1 MRSINLNEFQ
11 LQPKASVVTRA
22 CYLLECAHF
31 VHQCNRGQWP
41 SWLKAQLPPFR
52 PSKQGVYGQHPLFG
66 GGGRMGDAS
75 SPGVPITVQSVQ
87 QRRAIAMQLQASK
100 AFHQWAEVKQ

>member
-1 MRSINLNEFQ
+1 M
-11 LQPKASVVTRA
+11 
-22 CYLLECAHF
+22 LECAHF

-52 PSKQGVYGQHPLFG
+52 PSKQGVHFIHPLSG
-66 GGGRMGDAS
+66 NA
-75 SPGVPITVQSVQ
+75 PVTVQSVQ

-100 AFHQWAEVKQ
+100 AFHQWAEVSLIFCIPCIRQM

>member
-1 MRSINLNEFQ
+1 M
-11 LQPKASVVTRA
+11 
-22 CYLLECAHF
+22 LECAHF

-52 PSKQGVYGQHPLFG
+52 PSKQGVFGMHPVFG
-66 GGGRMGDAS
+66 NIGNNT
-75 SPGVPITVQSVQ
+75 PGAPITVQSVQ

-100 AFHQWAEVKQ
+100 AFHQWAEVGGILNPYDSSSMHMNLMLMDICYCKYFT